1 MKGNR
6 GIPPSLSSRSN
17 DFQINLAQTR
27 WPVKT
32 LKPGS
37 PLFTYEGAED
47 QNFTIP
53 KTRAGLYWFEIKS
66 MEPAGRS
73 PGTVLLYATSSALD
87 HVSGIYAHGKEHRH
101 RTLRFQRRR
110 SKRRLTISWGK
121 RYRYVSYT
129 PFATPNIRNV
139 DKKTIYLFK

>member
-1 MKGNR
+1 
-6 GIPPSLSSRSN
+6 
-17 DFQINLAQTR
+17 
-27 WPVKT
+27 VKT

-66 MEPAGRS
+66 VESAERS

-87 HVSGIYAHGKEHRH
+87 HIPGMYTNEKGHRH
-101 RTLRFQRRR
+101 RTLRFQQRR
-110 SKRRLTISWGK
+110 SKRRLTVSWNK
-121 RYRYVSYT
+121 R
-129 PFATPNIRNV
+129 
-139 DKKTIYLFK
+139 